1 MKPAPP
7 TMKPSNPRRGPITD
21 PVLLRR
27 NKLSLQDNMRL
38 REIVDEQ
45 VENMFGRDDEGKLPR
60 YEIYLKVEEKDK
72 K

>member
-1 MKPAPP
+1 M
-7 TMKPSNPRRGPITD
+7 TE

>member
-1 MKPAPP
+1 
-7 TMKPSNPRRGPITD
+7 
-21 PVLLRR
+21 
-27 NKLSLQDNMRL
+27 MRL

-45 VENMFGRDDEGKLPR
+45 VENMFGRDDEGELPR